1 MKRVISS
8 TTLGPLKDIKDNLYG
23 IFTAFDSD
31 ENVLGHFADINR
43 KTALKHLA
51 ETGNDVIAKVVRTRD
66 ITPELSDS
74 EWALPVW
81 PSLKRLAASLSK

>member
-8 TTLGPLKDIKDNLYG
+8 STLGPLKDIQDNLYG
-23 IFTAFDSD
+23 IFTALDSN
-31 ENVLGHFADINR
+31 ETVLGHFADINR
-43 KTALKHLA
+43 KAALKHLA
-51 ETGNDVIAKVVRTRD
+51 ESGNDVIAKVVSTRD
-66 ITPELSDS
+66 IASELSDS